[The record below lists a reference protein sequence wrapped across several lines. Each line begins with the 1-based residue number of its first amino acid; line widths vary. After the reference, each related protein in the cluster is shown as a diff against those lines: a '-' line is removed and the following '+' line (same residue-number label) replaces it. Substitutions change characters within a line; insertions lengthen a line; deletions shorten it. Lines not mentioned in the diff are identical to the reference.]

1 MVRFT
6 AIYALVLLVVAV
18 TLVVVG
24 PQVQGRVIDHL
35 STNLHNLARGQFGT
49 LIGSAFVTAD
59 NDIYVWLPGLV
70 CLLALGE
77 LLWRGKGM
85 VVAFTLGHIGA
96 TLIVAA
102 ALAIAILAGWLPASI
117 ADASDVGISYGAAA
131 VLGALTAAIPAWWRL
146 PWVSF
151 WLANAFVVATAS
163 ESFDFTAA
171 GHVTALTLGVLL
183 STQLRAP
190 TQWTSPRLLLLA
202 GGVVFGYSVLIG
214 FGATWAPA
222 IGFAAALIAIFTRLA
237 LRRWRSRNLLHRRDF
252 PAPFVDKGVRERS
265 ASGAAG
271 AYVSAIPGIWVRIA
285 SSSASSE
292 TP

>member
-6 AIYALVLLVVAV
+6 ATYAVVLIVVAT
-18 TLVVVG
+18 TLVAVG

-35 STNLHNLARGQFGT
+35 STNLHNLARGQLGT

-59 NDIYVWLPGLV
+59 NEIYAWLPGLV

-77 LLWRGKGM
+77 LLWRGKGV

-102 ALAIAILAGWLPASI
+102 ALAIAIPAGWLPASI

-131 VLGALTAAIPAWWRL
+131 VLGALTAAVPAWWRL

-151 WLANAFVVATAS
+151 WLADAFVVATAS
-163 ESFDFTAA
+163 ESFDFSAA
-171 GHVTALTLGVLL
+171 GHVIALTLGVAL
-183 STQLRAP
+183 SSQLRAP
-190 TQWTSPRLLLLA
+190 TQWTPPRLLLLA
-202 GGVVFGYSVLIG
+202 GGLAFGYNVLIG

-222 IGFAAALIAIFTRLA
+222 IGFAAALIALVVRLA
-237 LRRWRSRNLLHRRDF
+237 HHRLRSRSLLRREMITRRPLF
-252 PAPFVDKGVRERS
+252 EGE
-265 ASGAAG
+265 
-271 AYVSAIPGIWVRIA
+271 
-285 SSSASSE
+285 
-292 TP
+292 